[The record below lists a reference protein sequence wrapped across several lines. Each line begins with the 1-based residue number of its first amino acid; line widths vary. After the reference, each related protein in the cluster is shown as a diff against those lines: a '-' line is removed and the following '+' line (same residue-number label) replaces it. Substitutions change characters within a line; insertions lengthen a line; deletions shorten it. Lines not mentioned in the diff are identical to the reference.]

1 MNEILIQKK
10 KLNLCRFLERVN
22 SQQINSLHI
31 LDLKS
36 FCSFC
41 RFYLPFS
48 LIAGSL
54 LAELLTLLF
63 SFAAL
68 WALLSSIQSS
78 VVIRITCTSGRLY
91 LVLSAILMQQLLLV
105 VKVGLLILSVSLIV
119 ILVGHL
125 LTSFVAVVLILLMLN
140 AIQYGYYCSSSLSFA
155 VYSDLFTA
163 ANLLAS
169 TLACRKFS

>member
-1 MNEILIQKK
+1 MSEILIQKK

-105 VKVGLLILSVSLIV
+105 VRVGLILSVSLIV

-140 AIQYGYYCSSSLSFA
+140 AIQYGYYCSSSLSIA
-155 VYSDLFTA
+155 IHYVLFTA
-163 ANLLAS
+163 ANLSAS
-169 TLACRKFS
+169 TFAFHRQFS